1 MLHGI
6 THRVSHAFAM
16 NVRKSFFSER
26 KYSELLYQNGY
37 DNSELTYNDMHFIGI
52 TGGVGAGKTAILTY
66 LESNYPCRVMLADEI
81 AHDLMEPG
89 TDCYRKLQELFVKDQ
104 VFEADGQIDRKR
116 MAQVLFSDEEKR
128 IALNNIV
135 HPAVKQYVIDEMN
148 RERAAQNHEVLILE
162 AALLIEEHYDE
173 ICDELWYIYTR
184 EDIRKERLMRSRGYS
199 PEKVQQIFDSQLQE
213 AVYRKYCKV
222 VIDNNGTVEDAI
234 RQIDLAITNMENE

>member
-184 EDIRKERLMRSRGYS
+184 EDIRRERLMASRGYS
-199 PEKVQQIFDSQLQE
+199 TEKVDRIFASQLTE
-213 AVYRKYCKV
+213 EVYREHCRV
-222 VIDNNGTVEDAI
+222 VIDNNGSVAEAFA
-234 RQIDLAITNMENE
+234 QIDRALSEKK

>member
-1 MLHGI
+1 
-6 THRVSHAFAM
+6 
-16 NVRKSFFSER
+16 
-26 KYSELLYQNGY
+26 
-37 DNSELTYNDMHFIGI
+37 
-52 TGGVGAGKTAILTY
+52 
-66 LESNYPCRVMLADEI
+66 MLADEI

-173 ICDELWYIYTR
+173 ICDELWYIYTSEKNR
-184 EDIRKERLMRSRGYS
+184 RERLKLNRGYS
-199 PEKVQQIFDSQLQE
+199 DEKIDNIFASQLSESTYREVCREEIDNNHLPEDAFGQIDVLMKARQVEKVQ
-213 AVYRKYCKV
+213 K
-222 VIDNNGTVEDAI
+222 
-234 RQIDLAITNMENE
+234 RQTTEE